1 MKAQF
6 LKEWNPQQFKTVQK
20 AIVKYINSRYWESHH
35 SPDADPF
42 IKYGKQTFNGI
53 SEVLGLAYTSSS
65 QFAGYWTCN
74 TDLFLDNAHNWRLIG
89 FALDSASFVHA
100 MFWDAEENEITFPI
114 N

>member
-6 LKEWNPQQFKTVQK
+6 LKEWNPQQFKAVQK
-20 AIVKYINSRYWESHH
+20 AIVKYINSRYWESYK

-65 QFAGYWTCN
+65 NFAGYWPTGEQ
-74 TDLFLDNAHNWRLIG
+74 LYLDNSHSWWLIG
-89 FALDSASFVHA
+89 FAMDSASFVHA
-100 MFWDAEENEITFPI
+100 IFWDAEENEITFPI